1 VSPVAFD
8 SWAIL
13 ALLRGEEPA
22 RGDVRRLLDDAA
34 NTGVRGSMCL
44 VNAGEVYYIIARARG
59 RAAADRVWSMLAG
72 LPVDLV
78 APDDELVLAA
88 ARLKA
93 RYPIAYA
100 DAFAAAMA
108 IMQGRELVTGDPE
121 LAAVEAGEPLRV
133 RWLSRR

>member
-1 VSPVAFD
+1 MSVALD

-22 RGDVRRLLDDAA
+22 RAEVRRLLDAA
-34 NTGVRGSMCL
+34 ATVGPRATMCL
-44 VNAGEVYYIIARARG
+44 INAGEVYYIIARGRG
-59 RAAADRVWSMLAG
+59 VPAADQVWALVAT

-78 APDDELVLAA
+78 APDDELVIAA

-93 RYPIAYA
+93 KYAIAYA

-108 IMQGRELVTGDPE
+108 MAQGRELVTGDPE
-121 LAAVEAGEPLRV
+121 LAAVEAGERLRV
-133 RWLSRR
+133 RWLHRA